1 MKKKIFVVVISLA
14 VLILSSC
21 NSNPVDSQPQP
32 GRRDYVWTVD
42 TIKIP
47 FKYLRKI
54 WGNSPENV
62 WAVGSGG
69 ASSTSI
75 WKYNGT
81 KWSTDNVQRNILPN
95 GIWGFGKN
103 SVWAAGNEGRIW
115 SYNGIDWKQSIWFTK
130 QNWDIGFEEIWGDN
144 PNSIYAVGYADS
156 ANTRHAEMIRWDGS
170 TWQEIKIPDFNTY
183 SFIKIRRAAN
193 QQGDYFLLGWGEKS
207 NGGDLLALF
216 EFDGKNIWKIYEDD
230 FVSQTWSDVSEIGGK
245 LLFIIGNKISR
256 YRNGQFQPVFE
267 VDITKFNQGIWGR
280 SEKDIFISMT
290 DGIAHYNGTDVQ
302 YLYRYTGGKQVAL
315 GGVTLTN
322 DIFILTR
329 DYKNYSNIII
339 RGILP

>member
-1 MKKKIFVVVISLA
+1 MRKKIFVVVMSLT
-14 VLILSSC
+14 VLVLNSC
-21 NSNPVDSQPQP
+21 NSNPVDPPPQP
-32 GRRDYVWTVD
+32 GRRDYVWTAD

-54 WGNSPENV
+54 WGDSPDNV

-81 KWSTDNVQRNILPN
+81 NWSTDNVQRTILPN

-115 SYNGIDWKQSIWFTK
+115 TYNGVDWKQSIWFTK
-130 QNWDIGFEEIWGDN
+130 QNWDVGFEEIWGDS
-144 PNSIYAVGYADS
+144 PNSIFAVGYADS
-156 ANTRHAEMIRWDGS
+156 ANTRHAEILKWDGKI
-170 TWQEIKIPDFNTY
+170 WQEVPIPNFNTY
-183 SFIKIRRAAN
+183 GFIKIRRAAN

-230 FVSQTWSDVSEIGGK
+230 FNSQTWCNLENVGEQ
-245 LLFIIGNKISR
+245 LYFLIGNKICS
-256 YRNGQFQPVFE
+256 YKDG
-267 VDITKFNQGIWGR
+267 KFNTLVNINLPNYNQGFWGR
-280 SEKDIFISMT
+280 DEKDIIIPMT
-290 DGIAHYNGTDVQ
+290 DGIAHYNGTDIQ
-302 YLYRYTGGKQVAL
+302 YIYHFKGSEGIFGAVVLPK
-315 GGVTLTN
+315 
-322 DIFILTR
+322 DIFILTK
-329 DYKNYSNIII
+329 DFNNYSNIMI
-339 RGILP
+339 RGTLP